1 MKKRILLVS
10 LNAQDVFIGQ
20 LAKRLVDHEF
30 SVWRFYVQEARLFHY
45 NEEKS
50 IELLGSPKSKGLSL
64 FQMIKASLRIRKYV
78 RKIDVVHYHYIDSTI
93 ALLSNFILPKLSFG
107 QAISRK
113 RTYAT
118 FWGSDFYKASKK
130 AIFLRRR
137 LLKKARGI
145 SFTNHLTQQSFDKLY
160 PQLSNKTQTIR
171 FGLIPLDDIK
181 AVTAKD
187 VIKMKHDIGLPEAK
201 KIVCLGTNASSNQ
214 NHDKIFDALFQGP
227 IPLENEVHFL
237 VPLGY
242 PNNATPYIEALK
254 AKVPEEWKTFI
265 TFDTDFYSGKDLA
278 TYRACVDVLIQLQ
291 TTDQFSGAMQEVLAS
306 GGDVITASWLPY
318 DLLRKKKVHFYQIH
332 EFSAISNTLK
342 EVLLHPITPEAAR
355 HNSFVINSLS
365 HWDEVI
371 LEWVALYN

>member
-1 MKKRILLVS
+1 MNKKILLVS

-30 SVWRFYVQEARLFHY
+30 SVWRFYVQECRLYHY

-50 IELLGSPKSKGLSL
+50 IELIGSPNSKGQSL
-64 FQMIKASLRIRKYV
+64 FKMIQASLRIRKYLKKV
-78 RKIDVVHYHYIDSTI
+78 DIVHYHYIDSTI
-93 ALLSNFILPKLSFG
+93 ALLSNFILPSLSFSR
-107 QAISRK
+107 AVSRK
-113 RTYAT
+113 RIYTT
-118 FWGSDFYKASKK
+118 FWGSDFYKASRK

-137 LLKKARGI
+137 LLKKAKGI
-145 SFTNHLTQQSFDKLY
+145 SFTNHLTQQSFDTLY
-160 PQLSNKTQTIR
+160 PALSNKTQTIR

-181 AVTAKD
+181 AVTAED
-187 VIKMKHDIGLPEAK
+187 VSKMKQDIGFPEAK

-214 NHDKIFDALFQGP
+214 NHDKILDALFQDP
-227 IPLENEVHFL
+227 IPSENEVHFL

-242 PNNATPYIEALK
+242 PKNATRYIEALK
-254 AKVPEEWKTFI
+254 AKVPEQWKPFF
-265 TFDTDFYSGKDLA
+265 TFDDSFYSGKSLA

-291 TTDQFSGAMQEVLAS
+291 TTDQFSGAMQEVMAS

-318 DLLRKKKVHFYQIH
+318 ELLREKKVHFYQIDD
-332 EFSAISNTLK
+332 FSAISNTLNQ
-342 EVLLHPITPEAAR
+342 VLLHPINSDAAR
-355 HNSFVINSLS
+355 HNSLVINSLS

>member
-1 MKKRILLVS
+1 MKKKILLVS

-20 LAKRLVDHEF
+20 LAKRLGGKEF
-30 SVWRFYVQEARLFHY
+30 SVWRFYVQEGRLYNY

-50 IELLGSPKSKGLSL
+50 VDLFGSPKSKGLSL
-64 FQMIKASLRIRKYV
+64 FKMIQASLRMRKYV
-78 RKIDVVHYHYIDSTI
+78 KKVDIVHYHYIDSTI
-93 ALLSNFILPKLSFG
+93 ALLSNFILPVLPFS
-107 QAISRK
+107 QAVSRK
-113 RTYAT
+113 RIYAT

-130 AIFLRRR
+130 AVFLRQR
-137 LLKKARGI
+137 LLKKATAI
-145 SFTNHLTQQSFDKLY
+145 SFTNHLTQQSFDTLY
-160 PQLSNKTQTIR
+160 PALSNKTQTIR

-181 AVTAKD
+181 TVTTED
-187 VIKMKHDIGLPEAK
+187 ILKMKKGLELPINK

-214 NHDKIFDALFQGP
+214 NHEKILDSLFQESRAFIDKG
-227 IPLENEVHFL
+227 HFL

-242 PNNATPYIEALK
+242 PKSATNYIEELK
-254 AKVPEEWKTFI
+254 AKVPDEWKAFF
-265 TFDTDFYSGKDLA
+265 TFDTAFYSGKNLA

-318 DLLRKKKVHFYQIH
+318 DLLREKKVHFYQIDD
-332 EFSAISNTLK
+332 FSAISNTLNQ
-342 EVLLHPITPEAAR
+342 VLLHPINPDAAR
-355 HNSFVINSLS
+355 HNSLVINSLS